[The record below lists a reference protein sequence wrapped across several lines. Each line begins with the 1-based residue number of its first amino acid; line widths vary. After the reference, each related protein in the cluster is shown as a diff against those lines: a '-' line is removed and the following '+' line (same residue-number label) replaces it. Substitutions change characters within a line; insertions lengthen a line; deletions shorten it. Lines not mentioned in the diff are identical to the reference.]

1 MGADPDR
8 LLEDL
13 RFAIEELDTL
23 LKQEDVVLPIAVC
36 VTERFKMLDNHI
48 SNGRTKP
55 KDWS

>member
-1 MGADPDR
+1 M
-8 LLEDL
+8 
-13 RFAIEELDTL
+13 AIEELDTL
-23 LKQEDVVLPIAVC
+23 LKQGDVVLPIAVC

>member
-36 VTERFKMLDNHI
+36 VTERFKMLDEHI
-48 SNGRTKP
+48 SKGRTKP

>member
-1 MGADPDR
+1 MGADSDQ
-8 LLEDL
+8 LLADL

-36 VTERFKMLDNHI
+36 VTERFKMLDEHL